1 MHVGLEDGG
10 VIGGG
15 LHKLGAFYAERYV
28 LGWALAGWLAGD
40 STVGFNSPSPNQSN
54 RHPNRFKK

>member
-15 LHKLGAFYAERYV
+15 LHKLGAFYAERCV
-28 LGWALAGWLAGD
+28 ADSCWTCTVRARPLLLAWI
-40 STVGFNSPSPNQSN
+40 
-54 RHPNRFKK
+54 HPPKVVYTSIAI

>member
-15 LHKLGAFYAERYV
+15 LHKLGAFYAERCVEYRPKFTSV
-28 LGWALAGWLAGD
+28 CVHPAYLPAGLLFD
-40 STVGFNSPSPNQSN
+40 PT
-54 RHPNRFKK
+54 